1 MRLLPLGTGAGRPTR
16 HRFTSSTL
24 LEVAA
29 PTEATV
35 RVLIDCGEAAQHRLL
50 SVGVSPTSLDAICC
64 THLHGDHVLGLP
76 GLLATMGMD
85 DRRRPLRLIGPT
97 GLRDLLDALAA
108 TPALHLS
115 IPLDIEEHDPA
126 DLPATEPTPLDP
138 IGHLG
143 ISVAP
148 LDHRVPTIGFR
159 FDAADLPGNLN
170 LDALERL
177 GVPAGPLFGALQ
189 RGEAV
194 TAPDG
199 RTVEPSEVI
208 GPTAPGASV
217 AFAYDTRPCDGG
229 RTLAAGADLLVHE
242 ATFDGAASGLAD
254 TYGHAT
260 AQQAGGVARDA
271 GAKALLLTH
280 FSSRYDSVDV
290 LLDEARSVFPA
301 TEVAEELIWSDV
313 TPPG

>member
-50 SVGVSPTSLDAICC
+50 AVGVSPTSLDAICC

-97 GLRDLLDALAA
+97 GLSDLLDALAG

-115 IPLDIEEHDPA
+115 IPLEIDEYEPA
-126 DLPATEPTPLDP
+126 DLPTTEPTALPP

-143 ISVAP
+143 VAVAP

-159 FDAADLPGNLN
+159 FDAADAPGTIDV
-170 LDALERL
+170 DALERL
-177 GVPAGPLFGALQ
+177 GVTPGPLFGARP
-189 RGEAV
+189 RGHL
-194 TAPDG
+194 
-199 RTVEPSEVI
+199 R
-208 GPTAPGASV
+208 
-217 AFAYDTRPCDGG
+217 GG
-229 RTLAAGADLLVHE
+229 RHRAGRE
-242 ATFDGAASGLAD
+242 IRT
-254 TYGHAT
+254 
-260 AQQAGGVARDA
+260 RN
-271 GAKALLLTH
+271 
-280 FSSRYDSVDV
+280 R
-290 LLDEARSVFPA
+290 
-301 TEVAEELIWSDV
+301 
-313 TPPG
+313 PPGCGRCR